1 MRRDLCT
8 ISPRDEGDARV
19 SGATTGARKVKG
31 GPAPKRLVKPKL
43 CASPLHAGE
52 SAAESTPA
60 ETGWTTQRSVR
71 EELEGN
77 GGALAALD
85 LMQSF
90 DDDKREPFSQ
100 IQTPFSRG
108 ISRAESAGG
117 SAFSRS
123 DEQHAP

>member
-1 MRRDLCT
+1 MF
-8 ISPRDEGDARV
+8 
-19 SGATTGARKVKG
+19 GATAGARSGKG
-31 GPAPKRLVKPKL
+31 PVPKRLVKPKL

-117 SAFSRS
+117 SAFSRFG
-123 DEQHAP
+123 EQHAP